1 MTTTNEI
8 VKINKNVKDI
18 QGEAENIIIK
28 NEQDVQN
35 AVVFLQKVRN
45 WKKRINDIRLS
56 YTKPLNESLKRI
68 NADFKN
74 SENPLDI
81 LDKNV
86 SQKMCDYREKEAE
99 KIRKQQEKE
108 AEKQRKAFEKEQE
121 KKRKALEKQQKK
133 DEMTKKEAKEAE
145 KEIEQEEFVPT
156 PTIKQETT
164 VRSGDAKMVAR
175 KVWTFDIEDE
185 TKVPR
190 KFLKVDEI
198 AIRQA
203 VRDGE
208 REIKGIKI
216 YQKENFS
223 IG

>member
-1 MTTTNEI
+1 MTNTEI
-8 VKINKNVKDI
+8 IKINKNVKSI
-18 QGEAENIIIK
+18 QDEAGSIMIK

-35 AVVFLQKVRN
+35 AVAFLQKIRS

-68 NADFKN
+68 NTDFKN
-74 SENPLDI
+74 SEKPLDI
-81 LDKNV
+81 LDKDV

-99 KIRKQQEKE
+99 KIRKQQKKE

-121 KKRKALEKQQKK
+121 RKRKALEKQQ
-133 DEMTKKEAKEAE
+133 DELTKKEAKEAE
-145 KEIEQEEFVPT
+145 KEIEQEEFTPT

-175 KVWTFDIEDE
+175 KVWTFETEDE
-185 TKVPR
+185 TKIPR
-190 KFLKVDEI
+190 EFLKVDEVLI
-198 AIRQA
+198 RNAIRSGA
-203 VRDGE
+203 
-208 REIKGIKI
+208 REIKGIRI

>member
-8 VKINKNVKDI
+8 IKINKNVKNI

-108 AEKQRKAFEKEQE
+108 AEKQR
-121 KKRKALEKQQKK
+121 KRKALEKQQKK